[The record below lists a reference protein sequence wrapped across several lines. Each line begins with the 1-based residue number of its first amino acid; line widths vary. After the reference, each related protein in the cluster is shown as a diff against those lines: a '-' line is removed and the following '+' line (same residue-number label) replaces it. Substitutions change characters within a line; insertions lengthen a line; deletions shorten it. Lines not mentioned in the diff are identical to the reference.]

1 MTAGSTRQGMT
12 WTARFAWALLLLA
25 AGAALATWGLSR
37 WEEGARFFG
46 VAPREPLQVV
56 RTASAPVPMATQ
68 TVEPLAAADAARIA
82 TIETRLSAIE
92 SQAQAAAGS
101 AGRAD
106 AMLVAF
112 AARRAIDRGVALG
125 YLEPLLVQRFG
136 SQHQAAIATI
146 VTASRDPVRLDG
158 LIAEYRTLGP
168 NVRGGGPEEGWW
180 DGFRRELG
188 SIVSVHRADTPSPQ
202 PHARYERAL
211 ARLEAGQVDAALA
224 ETMRLP
230 GAANA
235 DQWIARARR
244 YIAAHR
250 ALDEI
255 ESAALL
261 GGNSPSNPSP
271 PQPLT
276 GLATGR

>member
-1 MTAGSTRQGMT
+1 MNASTPRHPPT
-12 WTARFAWALLLLA
+12 WTARLAWGLLLLI

-37 WEEGARFFG
+37 WEGGARFFG
-46 VAPREPLQVV
+46 VAPRQPLQIVRQPPPPAVV
-56 RTASAPVPMATQ
+56 PVA
-68 TVEPLAAADAARIA
+68 VSEPLAAADAARIA
-82 TIETRLSAIE
+82 TIEARLGAIE

-136 SQHQAAIATI
+136 AAHQAAVATI
-146 VTASRDPVRLDG
+146 VTASRDPVRLDS
-158 LIAEYRTLGP
+158 LVAEYEALGP
-168 NVRGGGPEEGWW
+168 ALRGGGPEEGWW

-188 SIVSVHRADTPSPQ
+188 TIVSIHRADTPSPQ
-202 PHARYERAL
+202 PQARYDRAL
-211 ARLEAGQVDAALA
+211 ARVKAGEVDAALA

-235 DQWIARARR
+235 AKWIVRARR

-261 GGNSPSNPSP
+261 GNPSLPIP
-271 PQPLT
+271 PA
-276 GLATGR
+276 GGR

>member
-1 MTAGSTRQGMT
+1 MT
-12 WTARFAWALLLLA
+12 WTARFAWALLLLV
-25 AGAALATWGLSR
+25 AGAALATYGLSR
-37 WEEGARFFG
+37 WDAGARFFG
-46 VAPREPLQVV
+46 VAPKEPLQVV
-56 RTASAPVPMATQ
+56 RAVSPPAPTQVPNA
-68 TVEPLAAADAARIA
+68 EPLATVDAARIA
-82 TIETRLSAIE
+82 VIEGRLAAIE

-136 SQHQAAIATI
+136 RQNQASVATI
-146 VTASRDPVRLDG
+146 VTASRDPVALDR
-158 LIAEYRTLGP
+158 LIADYRALGP
-168 NVRGGGPEEGWW
+168 ELRSGGSEEGWW

-188 SIVSVHRADTPSPQ
+188 SIVIFRRADMPSPKPQ
-202 PHARYERAL
+202 ARYDRAL
-211 ARLEAGQVDAALA
+211 ARLEAGEVDAALA

-230 GAANA
+230 GADHASE
-235 DQWIARARR
+235 WVTRARR

-255 ESAALL
+255 ESAAIL
-261 GGNSPSNPSP
+261 GNPAPATVP
-271 PQPLT
+271 PT
-276 GLATGR
+276 TR

>member
-1 MTAGSTRQGMT
+1 MTTGQPRQSPS
-12 WTARFAWALLLLA
+12 WTARFAWGLLLLV

-37 WEEGARFFG
+37 WEGGARFFG
-46 VAPREPLQVV
+46 VAPRQPLQVI
-56 RTASAPVPMATQ
+56 RPAPAPLPVQVA
-68 TVEPLAAADAARIA
+68 VSEPLAAADAARIA
-82 TIETRLSAIE
+82 SVESRLGAIE

-136 SQHQAAIATI
+136 AGHQGAVATI
-146 VTASRDPVRLDG
+146 VTASRDPVRLDA
-158 LIAEYRTLGP
+158 LVAEYEALGP
-168 NVRGGGPEEGWW
+168 ALRGGGPQEGWW
-180 DGFRRELG
+180 DAFRRELG
-188 SIVSVHRADTPSPQ
+188 TIVSIHRADTPSPQ
-202 PHARYERAL
+202 PEARFDRAL
-211 ARLEAGQVDAALA
+211 ARLKAGEVDAALA

-235 DQWIARARR
+235 DKWIVRARR
-244 YIAAHR
+244 YIGAHR

-261 GGNSPSNPSP
+261 GSPTLPMP
-271 PQPLT
+271 PAQ
-276 GLATGR
+276 GR

>member
-1 MTAGSTRQGMT
+1 MT
-12 WTARFAWALLLLA
+12 WTARFAWVLLLLLV
-25 AGAALATWGLSR
+25 GAALATWGLSR
-37 WEEGARFFG
+37 WEAGARFFG
-46 VAPREPLQVV
+46 VAPRQPLQIV
-56 RTASAPVPMATQ
+56 RQPPAAVPAPVRAAD
-68 TVEPLAAADAARIA
+68 PLAAADAARIV
-82 TIETRLSAIE
+82 TIEGRLAAIE

-136 SQHQAAIATI
+136 RQNQAAVATI
-146 VTASRDPVRLDG
+146 VTASRDPVSLDS
-158 LIAEYRTLGP
+158 LIADYRALGP
-168 NVRGGGPEEGWW
+168 QLRGGGPEESWW

-188 SIVSVHRADTPSPQ
+188 SVVTFHRADSPSPQ
-202 PHARYERAL
+202 PQARYDRAL
-211 ARLEAGQVDAALA
+211 AHLEAGEVNAALA

-230 GAANA
+230 GAGHASP
-235 DQWIARARR
+235 WVARARR

-255 ESAALL
+255 ESTALL
-261 GGNSPSNPSP
+261 GNPAPAMSAP
-271 PQPLT
+271 I
-276 GLATGR
+276 AR

>member
-1 MTAGSTRQGMT
+1 MTAAHYRQAT
-12 WTARFAWALLLLA
+12 SWTARFAIGLLLLI

-37 WEEGARFFG
+37 WEAGARFFG
-46 VAPREPLQVV
+46 ITPRHPLQVV
-56 RTASAPVPMATQ
+56 RQPPPPPPAPAVAA
-68 TVEPLAAADAARIA
+68 EPLAAADAARIA
-82 TIETRLSAIE
+82 SIESRLGAIE

-136 SQHQAAIATI
+136 AAHQGAVATI
-146 VTASRDPVRLDG
+146 VTASRDPVRLDS
-158 LIAEYRTLGP
+158 LVAEYQALEP
-168 NVRGGGPEEGWW
+168 ALRGGGPEEGWW
-180 DGFRRELG
+180 DAFRRELG
-188 SIVSVHRADTPSPQ
+188 TIVSIHRADTPSPQ
-202 PHARYERAL
+202 PQARVDRAL
-211 ARLEAGQVDAALA
+211 ARLKAGEVDAALA

-235 DQWIARARR
+235 DKWIIRARR

-261 GGNSPSNPSP
+261 GSPSLPNLPAP
-271 PQPLT
+271 
-276 GLATGR
+276 AR

>member
-1 MTAGSTRQGMT
+1 MTAGPARQGMT
-12 WTARFAWALLLLA
+12 WTARFAWALLLLI
-25 AGAALATWGLSR
+25 AGAALATWGLAS
-37 WEEGARFFG
+37 WEQGARFFG
-46 VAPREPLQVV
+46 VAPKHPLQVV
-56 RTASAPVPMATQ
+56 RQPPPAAPILVRAAD
-68 TVEPLAAADAARIA
+68 PLAAADAARISA
-82 TIETRLSAIE
+82 IEGRLAAIE

-136 SQHQAAIATI
+136 RQNQAAVATI
-146 VTASRDPVRLDG
+146 VTASRDPVSLDS
-158 LIAEYRTLGP
+158 LIADYRALGP
-168 NVRGGGPEEGWW
+168 ALRGGGPEESWW

-188 SIVSVHRADTPSPQ
+188 SIVTFHRADMPSPQ
-202 PHARYERAL
+202 PQARFDRAL
-211 ARLEAGQVDAALA
+211 ARLEAGEVDTALA

-230 GAANA
+230 GAAHA
-235 DQWIARARR
+235 SPWVSRARR

-261 GGNSPSNPSP
+261 GNPAP
-271 PQPLT
+271 AIVLPT
-276 GLATGR
+276 AR

>member
-1 MTAGSTRQGMT
+1 MNRTNN
-12 WTARFAWALLLLA
+12 WTARLAWGLLLLV

-37 WEEGARFFG
+37 WDAGARFFG
-46 VAPREPLQVV
+46 VAPTQPQQIV
-56 RTASAPVPMATQ
+56 RPPASPVPRAQ
-68 TVEPLAAADAARIA
+68 PAVPSLGAADASRIA
-82 TIETRLSAIE
+82 TLETRLANLE
-92 SQAQAAAGS
+92 NTARAAVGS

-136 SQHQAAIATI
+136 SQHQAAVAI
-146 VTASRDPVRLDG
+146 VITASRDPVRLES
-158 LIAEYRTLGP
+158 LVTEYQALGP
-168 NVRGGGPEEGWW
+168 ALRGGGPDEGWW
-180 DGFRRELG
+180 NSFRRELG
-188 SIVSVHRADTPSPQ
+188 TIVSIHRADTPSPQ
-202 PHARYERAL
+202 PQARYDRAL
-211 ARLEAGQVDAALA
+211 AKLEGGEVDAALA

-235 DQWIARARR
+235 GAWIVRARR

-255 ESAALL
+255 ESGALL
-261 GGNSPSNPSP
+261 GAGALPMPTTQTP
-271 PQPLT
+271 
-276 GLATGR
+276 

>member
-1 MTAGSTRQGMT
+1 MTAGPARQGMT

-25 AGAALATWGLSR
+25 AGAALATWGLAR
-37 WEEGARFFG
+37 WDQGARFFG
-46 VAPREPLQVV
+46 VAPRAPLQIV
-56 RTASAPVPMATQ
+56 RQPPPAASSVQGA
-68 TVEPLAAADAARIA
+68 EPLAAADAARIA
-82 TIETRLSAIE
+82 TIEIRLAAIE

-136 SQHQAAIATI
+136 RQNQAAVATI
-146 VTASRDPVRLDG
+146 VTASRDPVALDS
-158 LIAEYRTLGP
+158 LIADYRSLGP
-168 NVRGGGPEEGWW
+168 ALRGGGPEEGWW
-180 DGFRRELG
+180 QGFRRELG
-188 SIVSVHRADTPSPQ
+188 SIVTFHRADTPSPRPQ
-202 PHARYERAL
+202 ARYDRAL
-211 ARLEAGQVDAALA
+211 ARLEAGEVDAALA

-230 GAANA
+230 GAALA
-235 DQWIARARR
+235 SPWVARARR

-261 GGNSPSNPSP
+261 GNPVP
-271 PQPLT
+271 TIMPGGP
-276 GLATGR
+276 R

>member
-1 MTAGSTRQGMT
+1 MTASYPRQAPS
-12 WTARFAWALLLLA
+12 WTARFAWGLLLLIV
-25 AGAALATWGLSR
+25 GAALATWGLSR
-37 WEEGARFFG
+37 WEDGARFFG
-46 VAPREPLQVV
+46 VAPRQPLQVV
-56 RTASAPVPMATQ
+56 RQPPPPIQAVAS
-68 TVEPLAAADAARIA
+68 EPLAAADAARIA
-82 TIETRLSAIE
+82 SIESRLGAIE

-136 SQHQAAIATI
+136 ATHQAAVATI
-146 VTASRDPVRLDG
+146 VTASRDPVRLDS
-158 LIAEYRTLGP
+158 LVAEYEALGP
-168 NVRGGGPEEGWW
+168 SLRGGGPEEGWW
-180 DGFRRELG
+180 AAFRRELG
-188 SIVSVHRADTPSPQ
+188 TIVSVHRADTPSPQ
-202 PHARYERAL
+202 PQARYDRAL
-211 ARLEAGQVDAALA
+211 ARLEGGEVDAALA

-235 DQWIARARR
+235 NKWIVRARR

-261 GGNSPSNPSP
+261 GSPSLPIP
-271 PQPLT
+271 PVQ
-276 GLATGR
+276 GR

>member
-1 MTAGSTRQGMT
+1 MTTAYPRRAPT
-12 WTARFAWALLLLA
+12 WTARFAWGLVLLV

-37 WEEGARFFG
+37 WEGGARFFG
-46 VAPREPLQVV
+46 VAPRQPLQIVRQPPPPQAV
-56 RTASAPVPMATQ
+56 RTVTAD
-68 TVEPLAAADAARIA
+68 PLAEVDAARLA
-82 TIETRLSAIE
+82 GIESRLVAIE

-136 SQHQAAIATI
+136 AGHQAAVATI
-146 VTASRDPVRLDG
+146 VTASRDPVQLDK
-158 LIAEYRTLGP
+158 LVSEYQALAP
-168 NVRGGGPEEGWW
+168 ALRGGGPEEGWW
-180 DGFRRELG
+180 DAFRRELG
-188 SIVSVHRADTPSPQ
+188 TVVSIRRADTPSARPQ
-202 PHARYERAL
+202 ARYDRAL
-211 ARLEAGQVDAALA
+211 ARLEAGEVDAALA

-235 DQWIARARR
+235 DKWIVRARR
-244 YIAAHR
+244 YTAAHR

-261 GGNSPSNPSP
+261 GSPSLPIP
-271 PQPLT
+271 PAIQ
-276 GLATGR
+276 R

>member
-1 MTAGSTRQGMT
+1 MTAGSPQPSMT
-12 WTARFAWALLLLA
+12 WTARLAWGGLLLV
-25 AGAALATWGLSR
+25 AGAALAVWGLSR
-37 WEEGARFFG
+37 WDAGARFFG
-46 VAPREPLQVV
+46 IAPRQPIQVIRPAPPPQAV
-56 RTASAPVPMATQ
+56 RAVSGQ
-68 TVEPLAAADAARIA
+68 PLATADAARIA
-82 TIETRLSAIE
+82 GIEARLGMIE

-136 SQHQAAIATI
+136 AGHQGAVATI
-146 VTASRDPVRLDG
+146 VTASRDPVRLDA
-158 LIAEYRTLGP
+158 LVAEYEALGP
-168 NVRGGGPEEGWW
+168 ALRGGGPQEGWW
-180 DGFRRELG
+180 DAFRRELG
-188 SIVSVHRADTPSPQ
+188 TIVSIHRADTPSPQ
-202 PHARYERAL
+202 PQARFDRAL
-211 ARLEAGQVDAALA
+211 ARLKAGEVDAALA

-235 DQWIARARR
+235 DKWIVRARR
-244 YIAAHR
+244 YIGAHR

-261 GGNSPSNPSP
+261 GSPTLPIP
-271 PQPLT
+271 PAQ
-276 GLATGR
+276 GR

>member
-1 MTAGSTRQGMT
+1 MTASYPRQSPS
-12 WTARFAWALLLLA
+12 WTARFAWGLLLLI

-37 WEEGARFFG
+37 WEAGARFLG
-46 VAPREPLQVV
+46 IVPSQPLQIV
-56 RTASAPVPMATQ
+56 RQAPPPPVRPLV
-68 TVEPLAAADAARIA
+68 VEPLAAADAARIA
-82 TIETRLSAIE
+82 GIESRLGVIE

-136 SQHQAAIATI
+136 AAHQAAVATI

-158 LIAEYRTLGP
+158 LVSEYEALAPVLRS
-168 NVRGGGPEEGWW
+168 GGPEEGWW
-180 DGFRRELG
+180 DAFRREMG
-188 SIVSVHRADTPSPQ
+188 TIVSIHRADTPSPQ
-202 PHARYERAL
+202 PQARYDRAL
-211 ARLEAGQVDAALA
+211 ARLQSGEVDAALA

-235 DQWIARARR
+235 DKWIVRARR
-244 YIAAHR
+244 YIGAHR

-261 GGNSPSNPSP
+261 GSPSLPIP
-271 PQPLT
+271 P
-276 GLATGR
+276 AASR

>member
-1 MTAGSTRQGMT
+1 MNRTTN
-12 WTARFAWALLLLA
+12 WTARLAWGLLLLV

-37 WEEGARFFG
+37 WDGGARFFG
-46 VAPREPLQVV
+46 VAPRQPLQIV
-56 RTASAPVPMATQ
+56 RQPVPVPARPQ
-68 TVEPLAAADAARIA
+68 PAVQSLGAADASRIA
-82 TIETRLSAIE
+82 ALETRLASLE
-92 SQAQAAAGS
+92 STARAAVGS

-136 SQHQAAIATI
+136 RQNQAA
-146 VTASRDPVRLDG
+146 RDPVKLDS
-158 LIAEYRTLGP
+158 LVAEYEALGP
-168 NVRGGGPEEGWW
+168 ALRGGGPDEGWW
-180 DGFRRELG
+180 DAFRRELG
-188 SIVSVHRADTPSPQ
+188 TIVLVHRADMPSPQ
-202 PHARYERAL
+202 PQARYDRAL
-211 ARLEAGQVDAALA
+211 ARLEAGEVDSALA

-235 DQWIARARR
+235 GPWIVRARR

-255 ESAALL
+255 ESGALL
-261 GGNSPSNPSP
+261 GAGAVPMP
-271 PQPLT
+271 
-276 GLATGR
+276 ATQTP